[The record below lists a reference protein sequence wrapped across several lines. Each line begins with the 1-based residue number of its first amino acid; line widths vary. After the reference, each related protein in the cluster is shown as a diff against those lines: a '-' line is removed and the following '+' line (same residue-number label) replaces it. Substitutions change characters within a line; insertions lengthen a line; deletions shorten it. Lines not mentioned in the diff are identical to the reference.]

1 MKYKLKV
8 DQDRV
13 GCGVTEDQGPGIIR
27 EGVFDQDV
35 TYAWLLSVVETR
47 VIFLEEKKHDYDVIR
62 SLSTMPAYGS
72 RLKAN
77 C

>member
-13 GCGVTEDQGPGIIR
+13 GRGVTEDQGRGSIR

-35 TYAWLLSVVETR
+35 TYAWMLPVVETR

-72 RLKAN
+72 RLKAI